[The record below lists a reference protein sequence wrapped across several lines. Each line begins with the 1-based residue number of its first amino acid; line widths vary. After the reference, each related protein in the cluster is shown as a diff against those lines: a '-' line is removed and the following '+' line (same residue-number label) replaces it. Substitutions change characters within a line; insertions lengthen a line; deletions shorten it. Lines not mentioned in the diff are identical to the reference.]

1 MSAEIYLHPDRK
13 APRLKPFTAMTRMR
27 KLIANKEDTEQVF
40 HIIEALNGRNLL
52 NLLEKF
58 AASEKGAQRLAERR
72 YLPPLLDDHS
82 WIEALPEDSV
92 GQAYLRFMRRE
103 GLSAQGL
110 VEESDKFYGDDHDD
124 TLRWFGNRLRDTHDL
139 FHVLSGYGRD
149 ALGEASLLGFTWGQH
164 GGRGVIFISFMG
176 TRQIRKALPKHID
189 VMACHHEGKRNG
201 KAAASII
208 EEDIIA
214 LMHEPLAEA
223 RARLNIAKPVAYQR
237 AIAQISELGNAQELL
252 AAA

>member
-1 MSAEIYLHPDRK
+1 MSMPLELHPDRK
-13 APRLKPFTAMTRMR
+13 APRLRPFTAMSRMR
-27 KLIANKEDTEQVF
+27 KLIADKEDTEQVF

-52 NLLEKF
+52 DLLERF
-58 AASEKGAQRLAERR
+58 ADSENGAARLRERR
-72 YLPPLLDDHS
+72 DLPPRLDDHS

-110 VEESDKFYGDDHDD
+110 VDESEKFYGNDLDDD
-124 TLRWFGNRLRDTHDL
+124 LKWFGNRLRDTHDL
-139 FHVLSGYGRD
+139 FHVLTGYGRD

-164 GGRGVIFISFMG
+164 GGRGVLFISYMG
-176 TRQIRKALPKHID
+176 TRQIRKALPRHID
-189 VMACHHEGKRNG
+189 VMACYREGKRNG
-201 KAAASII
+201 RAAAQII

-214 LMHEPLAEA
+214 LMHEPLAKA
-223 RARLNIAKPVAYQR
+223 RARLNIAKPVAYR
-237 AIAQISELGNAQELL
+237 KALAQIAELGNPSDIL